1 MYTWTGKPLPL
12 RVSPSDAP
20 YLKTDTGRHTQMDS
34 QTHSDTDIYTTY
46 NDTDRHTDTWKHT
59 IRHILTETHINMHS

>member
-34 QTHSDTDIYTTY
+34 QTHSDIDVYTTH
-46 NDTDRHTDTWKHT
+46 NDTYRHTDTWKHT